1 MSDNNKNMTATD
13 AAETPTAGANNEGS
27 VTTLNINKSAK
38 EAARETAKDTY
49 SHRFNTPFE
58 HDGQKYITLDF
69 HFGKLT
75 GHDMVKI
82 EQEMQD
88 ENVYVIASEV
98 SKNFQCKLAA
108 RAGNIGSD
116 VIMDMP
122 IRDFNKITNEAR
134 AFLLNSGY

>member
-1 MSDNNKNMTATD
+1 MNDNNKNMTATD
-13 AAETPTAGANNEGS
+13 AAETPTEGANDKGNVIALDG
-27 VTTLNINKSAK
+27 NKNAK
-38 EAARETAKDTY
+38 EAARDTY
-49 SHRFNTPFE
+49 THRFNTPFE
-58 HDGQKYITLDF
+58 HDSKKYVTLDF

-108 RAGNIGSD
+108 KAGNIGSD